1 MPTKRRLG
9 DTVRSQGKG
18 GVRGED
24 DESRPLPGR
33 QRGLGMEGQKRV
45 ENGECPITKTE
56 ACASRGDVAE
66 HRPFVNRDLAR
77 AADRV
82 RLSADLRRRHGPP
95 PKGRRDVQINRLAEY
110 RAFAKST
117 SKRLTMC
124 REIWS
129 SAFAYDESGSSGRG
143 SGGPFFF
150 AVSSSPFSSCCGSG

>member
-33 QRGLGMEGQKRV
+33 QRGLGMEGQKRI

-66 HRPFVNRDLAR
+66 HCPFVNRDLAR
-77 AADRV
+77 AAVRV
-82 RLSADLRRRHGPP
+82 RLSADLRRRNGPLR
-95 PKGRRDVQINRLAEY
+95 KGRRDVRIHRLAEY
-110 RAFAKST
+110 RAKT
-117 SKRLTMC
+117 R
-124 REIWS
+124 R
-129 SAFAYDESGSSGRG
+129 
-143 SGGPFFF
+143 
-150 AVSSSPFSSCCGSG
+150 SPNRRQKA